1 MGTLRLHHDGT
12 LGWPSAAGRA
22 TPAPTRSATAPLLTR
37 FGRWLADRFDAWT
50 DDRDAMERQLAGA
63 QNIADLENR
72 MRAALSPRTPMDF

>member
-22 TPAPTRSATAPLLTR
+22 TPAPTRTTTAALLAR
-37 FGRWLADRFDAWT
+37 MGRWLADRFDAWT
-50 DDRDAMERQLAGA
+50 DDRDAMERPLAGA

-72 MRAALSPRTPMDF
+72 MRAVLAPRTPMDF